1 MMDGE
6 NPDSQSSPTT
16 WRLVFNYLV
25 CYILWFVICGIGLWL
40 VIFGSDTIKSL
51 FFMRATGWQIDAIG
65 RWMIFFFGAVWV
77 VSIFLVEGYLRK
89 AVERDKLWS
98 HAGRVLLVQLII
110 AALFFL
116 ISMVR

>member
-6 NPDSQSSPTT
+6 HSSSRST
-16 WRLVFNYLV
+16 WRLVFHYLA

-40 VIFGSDTIKSL
+40 VLFASDTIKNL
-51 FFMRATGWQIDAIG
+51 FFLRATGWQVDAIG
-65 RWMIFFFGAVWV
+65 RWMVFFFGAVWI

-89 AVERDKLWS
+89 AVEEGKLWS
-98 HAGRVLLVQLII
+98 HAGRVLLVQFII

-116 ISMVR
+116 ISIVS